1 MKGMNISDTFW
12 TLILTVFV
20 AVMIILATFIWPQIT
35 LPFFSTAD
43 PVSYSIE
50 FVHVVNKPFMI
61 AEVLGHVKF
70 DDRTVFEQ
78 SIEASVTSMENADA
92 GSLPRY
98 LSDYLDSY
106 GLREYKVSIANGNN
120 ILMSAES
127 TKHKCGDEDEP
138 KGWCVLVD
146 PIVGD
151 CGTGRVEINPAR
163 LKCPWALVPVSGAFV
178 PVKETCCKEDIPAY
192 EQLPVHNNVKSCGA
206 GGQGVCSKGERPFY
220 AHAYELMWGTSWK
233 YKCEQN
239 RVDLGNPPECGP
251 PLNEGNTRACCAPMT
266 TDNQVDAGIAVRAIV
281 PLLYKR
287 SVATLEV
294 TAR

>member
-20 AVMIILATFIWPQIT
+20 AVMIILATFIWLQIT

-78 SIEASVTSMENADA
+78 SIETSVTSLQNAQTT
-92 GSLPRY
+92 GLPSY
-98 LSDYLDSY
+98 LSSYLDKY
-106 GLREYKVSIANGNN
+106 ELREYEIAIANGNN
-120 ILMSAES
+120 VIMSVES
-127 TKHKCGDEDEP
+127 TESKCGDNLE
-138 KGWCVLVD
+138 GWCSD
-146 PIVGD
+146 S
-151 CGTGRVEINPAR
+151 CGVGRVKISSGSYR
-163 LKCPWALVPVSGAFV
+163 CPILYVPEGGA
-178 PVKETCCKEDIPAY
+178 PIEKDCCKDDIPAY
-192 EQLPVHNNVKSCGA
+192 QSLPNPKDVRSCGPS
-206 GGQGVCSKGERPFY
+206 GQGVCSEGKRPFY
-220 AHAYELMWGTSWK
+220 ARVYELIWGTSWK
-233 YKCEQN
+233 YECEES

-251 PLNEGNTRACCAPMT
+251 PLNGGNTRACCAPMT
-266 TDNQVDAGIAVRAIV
+266 ADNQVDAGIAVRAIV
-281 PLLYKR
+281 PLLYKQ